1 MLDGLANVG
10 NTILGGLGSL
20 GETLGNFF
28 KDLLTGIIDGLKNLF
43 IPTNNPFDELKEIFY
58 SKMPIIQDIELAVNG
73 TIAMLEETHEPK
85 FSLQFT
91 GQYGLN
97 GNVATLN
104 LSPYEPY
111 REVVKN
117 IIKALLWLSTLVY
130 IEKTI
135 PKMLGGVSYDS

>member
-28 KDLLTGIIDGLKNLF
+28 KDLLSGIIDGLKNLF
-43 IPTNNPFDELKEIFY
+43 IPTINPFDELKEIIY
-58 SKMPIIQDIELAVNG
+58 SKLPIIQDIELAVNG
-73 TIAMLEETHEPK
+73 TLAMLEETHEPK

-91 GQYGLN
+91 GQYGIT
-97 GNVATLN
+97 GDVATLN
-104 LSPYEPY
+104 LAPYEPY